1 MKVFHF
7 FKKMNYFVQRI
18 LNYLS
23 DNNQKSIENLGES
36 AEFSK
41 SNYQCILYNEYK
53 CFHCD
58 FENFS

>member
-1 MKVFHF
+1 
-7 FKKMNYFVQRI
+7 MNYFVQRI